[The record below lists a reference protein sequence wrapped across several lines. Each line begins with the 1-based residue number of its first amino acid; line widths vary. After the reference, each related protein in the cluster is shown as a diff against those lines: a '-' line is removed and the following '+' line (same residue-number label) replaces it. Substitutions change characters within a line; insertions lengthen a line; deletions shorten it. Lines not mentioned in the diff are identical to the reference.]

1 MRKVGYIVLAALA
14 LGLFACNQ
22 QAPGGASLSVQSAPE
37 KGRYLVVFKAEALP
51 ANAKVLAEGAGARVL
66 KTLEPIGALTVV
78 ADRAAVSRLAR
89 NPQVLAV
96 GPERYYSLPK
106 TERILYQEETYG
118 APSAADNLYKY
129 QWDIR
134 RIGAPKAWERVPLE
148 VQARATVAVLDTGVM
163 DNHPD
168 LVGQIVDFQATNYCY
183 ETAGPNNTPSYP
195 KYSLW
200 IDFDHFDPDNLCTP
214 APTDLYEAH
223 GTHVSGTVAARFGGG
238 RVVGVAPGVRIAAYK
253 VFDRIHFTE
262 GGEEYDDV
270 GAFDGPIFE
279 AILDAAKKGYQV
291 INMSLGG
298 TLDTRNRE
306 DVAAMVAWDRVMKY
320 ANRMGT
326 LIVASAGNSAQ
337 NANGYIVHIPSDLP
351 TVISVSATGTATPL
365 WQYPYPTDE
374 TLNAVPGQDVLAF
387 YSNYGAA
394 VDLSA
399 PGGDCGLDESGQS
412 WCTKP
417 ASQRPAGWR
426 YHLILS
432 TIIVSETTPAYA
444 WYAGTSMAS
453 PHVAA
458 VAALVRALHPEW
470 GPGEVRAH
478 LKATAEPIGS
488 RQLFGHGLVDADR
501 ATR

>member
-1 MRKVGYIVLAALA
+1 MRKIGYALLAALA

-22 QAPGGASLSVQSAPE
+22 QAPGGASLSVQGAPE
-37 KGRYLVVFKAEALP
+37 RNRYLVVFKSEALP
-51 ANAKVLAEGAGARVL
+51 ANAQALAEGTGAQVL
-66 KTLEPIGALTVV
+66 KALEPIGTLVV
-78 ADRAAVSRLAR
+78 LADRKAADRLAR
-89 NPQVLAV
+89 RPEVLAV
-96 GPERYYSLPK
+96 GKEHRYTLPK
-106 TERILYQEETYG
+106 TERILEAEDTFG
-118 APSAADNLYKY
+118 SPTPADNLYKY

-134 RIGAPKAWERVPLE
+134 RIGAPQVWARVPLE

-168 LVGQIVDFQATNYCY
+168 LQGQIVDFQATNYCY

-195 KYSLW
+195 KYTLW

-214 APTDLYEAH
+214 APKVLYEAH
-223 GTHVSGTVAARFGGG
+223 GTHVAGTVAAAFGGG

-253 VFDRIHFTE
+253 VFDRFHYTE

-279 AILDAAKKGYQV
+279 AILDAAQKGYDV

-326 LIVASAGNSAQ
+326 VIVASAGNSAQ
-337 NANGYIVHIPSDLP
+337 NANGYVVHIPSDLP

-365 WQYPYPTDE
+365 WQYPYPTNE
-374 TLNAVPGQDVLAF
+374 TLNAMPGQDILAF

-399 PGGDCGLDESGQS
+399 PGGDCGLDENGQS
-412 WCTKP
+412 WCSRP
-417 ASQRPAGWR
+417 ANQRPAGWR

-432 TIIVSETTPAYA
+432 TIIVNETTPAYA

-458 VAALVRALHPEW
+458 VAGLVKALHKDW
-470 GPGEVRAH
+470 SPGQVRAH
-478 LKATAEPIGS
+478 LKATAEDLGN